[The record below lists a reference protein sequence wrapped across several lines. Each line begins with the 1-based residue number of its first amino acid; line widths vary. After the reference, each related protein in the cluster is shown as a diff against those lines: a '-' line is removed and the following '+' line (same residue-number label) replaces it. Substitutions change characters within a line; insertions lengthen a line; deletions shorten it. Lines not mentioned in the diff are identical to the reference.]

1 MPPEWRAVASTV
13 PPFAPVA
20 RLRCIMPRA
29 SIACSNQHMKT
40 INDTPGIEAMQLYLL
55 SSHGWAKRPRQHRR
69 RRRLAGQLQAAV
81 DYSVIALS
89 PTAGVFYP
97 FPLSPKIA
105 AVLMSGRF
113 DVVAINAPLLQRGK
127 LADIKMLGLPGPPVA
142 VENVTAGAP
151 A

>member
-13 PPFAPVA
+13 PPSAPVA

-29 SIACSNQHMKT
+29 SIACSNQRMKA
-40 INDTPGIEAMQLYLL
+40 IHEPPGIEVRQRPLL
-55 SSHGWAKRPRQHRR
+55 SPHGWAKRPRQHRR
-69 RRRLAGQLQAAV
+69 RRRLAGQLQADV
-81 DYSVIALS
+81 DYSAIAFP

-105 AVLMSGRF
+105 AVSTSGRF
-113 DVVAINAPLLQRGK
+113 DVVAINAPMLQRGK
-127 LADIKMLGLPGPPVA
+127 LADIKTPGLPGPQVA